1 MATDII
7 NFFRVDIDNK
17 KNKMLSFY
25 DRSNVDL
32 IKNYILDTS
41 MTYSQQKNQISECFS

>member
-17 KNKMLSFY
+17 KNKRLSFY
-25 DRSNVDL
+25 DRSNVDS
-32 IKNYILDTS
+32 IKNYILETAV
-41 MTYSQQKNQISECFS
+41 I